1 MPPDCCIGAVLLD
14 LDGTLIDTAP
24 ELADAVNRLREER
37 GLNPLPFQAIRPHVS
52 HGASALVRVGLSLD
66 PNDATF
72 PACREHLLEIYDSIL
87 ATQARLFPG
96 MEGVLSQLDQQAIP
110 WGVVTNK
117 PGWLT
122 QPLLERLGILSRARC
137 VVAGDTLV
145 RRKPDP
151 DPLLLGAELLAR
163 TPRQCLY
170 VGDAER
176 DVIAAKRAGMRVL
189 IALFGYLGP
198 DDRPESWGADALIAC
213 PGAILEWLNH
223 ST

>member
-1 MPPDCCIGAVLLD
+1 MPPDYRIGAVLLD

-24 ELADAVNRLREER
+24 ELAAAVNRLREEH
-37 GLNPLPFQAIRPHVS
+37 GLKPLPFQAIRPHVS
-52 HGASALVRVGLSLD
+52 HGASALVHIGLSLD

-72 PACREHLLEIYDSIL
+72 PARRQRLLEIYDSVL
-87 ATQARLFPG
+87 ATEARLFPG
-96 MEGVLSQLDQQAIP
+96 MEEVLSCLEQQAIP

-122 QPLLERLGILSRARC
+122 RPLLERLGIFSRAGC

-145 RRKPDP
+145 KRKPDP
-151 DPLLLGAELLAR
+151 DPLLLGAELLGRA
-163 TPRQCLY
+163 PRQCIY
-170 VGDAER
+170 IGDAER
-176 DVIAAKRAGMRVL
+176 DAIAAKRAGMRVL

-198 DDRPESWGADALIAC
+198 DDRPQSWGADALIEC

-223 ST
+223 SE